1 MAKSNVDRTPVC
13 NISPSPDAA
22 RFIRL
27 CARGLAKEKAKI
39 AAGYSKHTNTRHIL
53 QSKEAQ
59 QIKQAIEA
67 QRIQSVNTPGQTLTD
82 CVEVAQEIRDNPFV
96 KPNVQLQANRQIVD
110 INGYDPRSGQPGHP
124 QSDTMRPLRVQ
135 SPGGGEDVAIPV
147 WDSRSQLVDVN
158 K

>member
-110 INGYDPRSGQPGHP
+110 INGYEAPKEIHNKTESISLDMYTD
-124 QSDTMRPLRVQ
+124 DTSVLMR
-135 SPGGGEDVAIPV
+135 
-147 WDSRSQLVDVN
+147 LVGMV
-158 K
+158 